1 MGLLAR
7 RARYVWLALLVVA
20 VALPG
25 AAVAQDGPAASGDR
39 SSFGS
44 QLKNLRETVPG
55 QIIVR
60 YDEGAGQAE
69 QATVRREEDVV
80 KKADLDLI
88 NADMVKVEEGTVA
101 AAVED
106 LEANPDVEYAVPD
119 RIVYPTQASAEE
131 RFSELWGLENTGQP
145 ILGRPGTQDVD
156 VDAPAAAAAGADGDN
171 VVVAVIDDG
180 VDFGHPDLA
189 GHQWV
194 NAGESGTDADG
205 DAKETNNI
213 DDDGNG
219 YIDDVNGYDFANDDN
234 TVHDAL
240 EDFHGTHVAGT
251 IAASSDGDNV
261 VGVAPD
267 VEIMAVKFLGGPF
280 GSLSSAIEAIEY
292 AADNGAKISNNSW
305 GYVGTPD
312 PALKDAIDA
321 SGMLFVASAGNEK
334 INNDTGFDVGPFNVR
349 AYPASYN
356 LPNVLSVAA
365 VNNTGKLA
373 GFSNFGEKSVDVSA
387 PGVDVLSTVPSVPQ
401 KPGLTLSTVGEGQAL
416 VAGFGLEEISG
427 EEARADF
434 AEKAM
439 STLGFCTALNS
450 EICPTAMKKVLLV
463 DDDLSSLFKP
473 RDAQFGT
480 PDVRPVISAALGS
493 VTNLQIDVVDPG
505 SGDGPSYDKLG
516 EYDQVV
522 WATGQAPVSA
532 DPYDETG
539 AAKNTLT
546 FNDTNA
552 LTRYMRDGGNVFL
565 TGLDTFYLDE
575 TSAFV
580 TDTLG
585 LEVTGD
591 YFTST
596 FEGDDGLAF
605 AGDRHELSNPPFSIP
620 FYHDSLTPA
629 QPNASSLGT
638 IGTPPDSEEYL
649 SGTSMSA
656 PHTTGVAALAAGEF
670 DGLEERPMALKR
682 LVMATGQ
689 PAPLTKGKTVTGDL
703 VNAGKAVTD
712 TVPRITGFSPT
723 GTVTDSTP
731 TIRANVVDLQEKL
744 AKSRIEVF
752 MDGASIGGWM
762 RSMRFSYNAS
772 SGALSFTGR
781 GLKEGKNSV
790 RIAATDSKGNRYT
803 RDWTFR
809 LE

>member
-1 MGLLAR
+1 MGLFAR

-20 VALPG
+20 VAMPG
-25 AAVAQDGPAASGDR
+25 AAVAQDGPVVSEDR

-44 QLKNLRETVPG
+44 QLKNLKKTVPG

-69 QATVRREEDVV
+69 QAAVRREEDVV

-119 RIVYPTQASAEE
+119 RVVYLTDYDDEE
-131 RFSELWGLENTGQP
+131 RFSELWGLENTGQE
-145 ILGRPGTQDVD
+145 ILGREGTPDVD
-156 VDAPAAAAAGADGDN
+156 VDAAEAAAKSASGDG

-189 GHQWV
+189 GHEWV
-194 NAGESGTDADG
+194 NPGESGADANG

-219 YIDDVNGYDFANDDN
+219 YVDDVNGYDFANDDN
-234 TVHDAL
+234 TVHDTL

-251 IAASSDGDNV
+251 IAASSTGTSEDSNV
-261 VGVAPD
+261 VGVAPN

-280 GSLSSAIEAIEY
+280 GSLSAAIEAIEY
-292 AADNGAKISNNSW
+292 AGENGAKISNNSW

-312 PALKDAIDA
+312 PALRDAIAA

-334 INNDTGFDVGPFNVR
+334 INNDTGLNIPQFGGRLR
-349 AYPASYN
+349 AYPASYG
-356 LPNVLSVAA
+356 LSNVLSVAA

-434 AEKAM
+434 ALKAM
-439 STLGFCTALNS
+439 STLDFCTALNS

-463 DDDLSSLFKP
+463 DDDLSSMFKP
-473 RDAQFGT
+473 RDAEFGT

-493 VTNLQIDVVDPG
+493 VENLDLDVVDPG
-505 SGDGPSYDKLG
+505 SGDGPSYEVLSQ
-516 EYDQVV
+516 YDQVV

-539 AAKNTLT
+539 AAKNVLT

-552 LTRYMRDGGNVFL
+552 LTRYMKDGGDVFL
-565 TGLDTFYLDE
+565 TGLDTFFLDE
-575 TSAFV
+575 NSAFV

-596 FEGDDGLAF
+596 FEGDAGSPF

-620 FYHDSLTPA
+620 FYHDGLTPV

-638 IGTPPDSEEYL
+638 VGTPPDSEEYL

-670 DGLEERPMALKR
+670 DGLIDRTTALKR
-682 LVMATGQ
+682 LVMSTGQ
-689 PAPLTKGKTVTGDL
+689 PAPLTRGKTVTGDL

-712 TVPRITGFSPT
+712 TPPRITNPSPT
-723 GTVTDSTP
+723 GTVSDSTP
-731 TIRANVVDLQEKL
+731 KIRATVVDLQEVIARDDVRLLVDDKR
-744 AKSRIEVF
+744 KTN
-752 MDGASIGGWM
+752 
-762 RSMRFSYNAS
+762 FSYNPS
-772 SGALSFTGR
+772 SGALSLADGR
-781 GLKEGKNSV
+781 MREGRHSV
-790 RIAATDSKGNRYT
+790 EITAADPQGATSSRS
-803 RDWTFR
+803 WTFR
-809 LE
+809 VN